1 MAESKQISATINM
14 DVVNDVSLLSEH
26 ENRSFSQMVE
36 TLLMEALVQRSKIN
50 IKAKKERIK

>member
-14 DVVNDVSLLSEH
+14 DVANDVSGLADK

-36 TLLMEALVQRSKIN
+36 TLLMEALVWRSNKKIRTGKEK
-50 IKAKKERIK
+50 IK

>member
-14 DVVNDVSLLSEH
+14 DVVNDVSDLSEK

-36 TLLMEALVQRSKIN
+36 TLLMEALVVRSNKKIRSRKEK
-50 IKAKKERIK
+50 IK